1 MFLYKLVDKFLMNNF
16 NDEII
21 LQLNKDNL
29 IIFDIGCFIGNYS
42 RNLKEKINS
51 KNINFYLFDANPNIK
66 IKDCKSNYVVK
77 SSCMFLHV
85 LYVRRVCCV
94 GLDVSFVRSN
104 RNNRMV
110 FIVFI
115 AT

>member
-1 MFLYKLVDKFLMNNF
+1 MNNF

-66 IKDCKSNYVVK
+66 IKDFKYEN
-77 SSCMFLHV
+77 
-85 LYVRRVCCV
+85 
-94 GLDVSFVRSN
+94 
-104 RNNRMV
+104 
-110 FIVFI
+110 IVFSNKI
-115 AT
+115 